1 MKLSNLNQIFEN
13 EQALSSRTLENKWIA
28 LTQKTQAVVAWAKSY
43 KALARKLKKDQ
54 REQVVLLK
62 IPKSDQINR

>member
-13 EQALSSRTLENKWIA
+13 KWIA
-28 LTQKTQAVVAWAKSY
+28 LQQKPNEVIASARSY